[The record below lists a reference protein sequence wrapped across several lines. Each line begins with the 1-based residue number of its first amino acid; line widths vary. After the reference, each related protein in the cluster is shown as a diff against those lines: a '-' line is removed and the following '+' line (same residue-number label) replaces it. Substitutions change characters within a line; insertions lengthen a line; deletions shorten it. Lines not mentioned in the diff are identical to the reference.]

1 MSGFAGRRLR
11 LEVDFG
17 SGFVYVGEAQTTSLT
32 INRESI
38 DVTTKED
45 NGVRRLLAE
54 TGTYSVDLGVEGV
67 LKNDTLLTLA
77 ADPTQTTLVSARI
90 LIADIGTL
98 TGDWFMGNFEA
109 SGAEGAEALTFTAS
123 FASSGTPTLT

>member
-17 SGFVYVGEAQTTSLT
+17 SGFVDVGEAQTNSLT
-32 INRESI
+32 INREPI

-45 NGVRRLLAE
+45 SGVRRLLAE
-54 TGTYSVDLGVEGV
+54 TGTFSMDISVEGV
-67 LKNDTLLTLA
+67 LKDNALVTLA

-90 LIADIGTL
+90 LLSTVGTL
-98 TGDWFMGNFEA
+98 TGEWFMGNFES
-109 SGAEGAEALTFTAS
+109 SGAEGAEAITFTAN